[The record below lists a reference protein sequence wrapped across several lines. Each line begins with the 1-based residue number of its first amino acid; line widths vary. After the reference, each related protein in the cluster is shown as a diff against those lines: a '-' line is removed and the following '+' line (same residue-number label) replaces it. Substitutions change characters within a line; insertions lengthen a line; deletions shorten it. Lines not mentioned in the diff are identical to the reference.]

1 MEKFKFLAKNKISS
15 LPRTP
20 GVYAFK
26 STGKILYVGKA
37 RNIKERVKN
46 HFQQPSY
53 KDKFFIE
60 KIQKI
65 GYLKTE
71 SEIEALILEANLI
84 KKHQPRFNT
93 MWRDDKNYFF
103 VAITQEN
110 FPRVF
115 ITHQPLIELKIKNLK
130 LKIKYIGPFVDG
142 RALKQTLTILRKIFP
157 FRTCNT
163 PGGGLP
169 KKPCLWYQLG
179 RCPAPCILNSKT
191 STQIPNLKSKS
202 KKEYQRNIRNLIKIF
217 QGKKTNVLYGLKKE
231 MQSLSRSQDFERAAK
246 VRDQINSLENI
257 LQNAQIFQDFLERK
271 TRIWKEIETRLKQ
284 VLGTKKSIK
293 RIEGYDISNI
303 QGVEATGAMVVFEKG
318 LPKKQDYR
326 KFKIKI
332 AGKPDDIAMIKEMLF
347 RRFNHL
353 EWQFPDLIL
362 VDGGKAQLN
371 AVIKAQGTR
380 NKGQRKKDI
389 KVVALAKRKNE
400 LYLENK
406 ERPLSLENL
415 PQDIANLFLR
425 IRDEAHRFA
434 ISYHKLLR
442 SKTLNE

>member
-202 KKEYQRNIRNLIKIF
+202 KKEYQRNIGNLIKIF

>member
-142 RALKQTLTILRKIFP
+142 RALKQTLTILRKVFP

-202 KKEYQRNIRNLIKIF
+202 KKEYQRNIGNLIKIF
-217 QGKKTNVLYGLKKE
+217 QGKKTNVLNILKKE

>member
-103 VAITQEN
+103 VAITKED

-202 KKEYQRNIRNLIKIF
+202 KKEYQRNIGNLIKIF
-217 QGKKTNVLYGLKKE
+217 QGKKTNVLNILKKE

-380 NKGQRKKDI
+380 NKGQGKKDMR
-389 KVVALAKRKNE
+389 VVALAKRKNE